1 MPHYCCINGCKSISS
16 NVPGGCVGF
25 FAFPS
30 VRTRGGTL
38 AELAIERRNRWFK
51 AINKKTLNTNSAR
64 VCSKHFI
71 SGKCAKLQDNHNPD
85 WVPSLN
91 LGHETVPLVP
101 ENILKIEMSEPEE
114 REITFEEIGIFSKN
128 TPQAD
133 KIKKMINLNLKIKRI
148 PKATIKEIQTPD
160 KPKPTPKKEKK
171 KIELIPTL
179 CNGTSCPSTDEI
191 MDAID
196 ELRDLIKKNCK
207 ETHEIRQEIYGI
219 KESIALND
227 NPSYVPFMRGPCQTF
242 DDLNLLENR
251 VSEDEISRKALETL
265 LDKIPDLT
273 LDKYVRS
280 CARAIFG
287 DRVAAQC
294 SWRARKNTDNVS
306 VQDMTIIRII
316 CDCIRKRFPTASSS
330 LIGSLIKEWF
340 LRSHERWRKS
350 AEAKHLKS
358 EVEAAIKN
366 IP

>member
-71 SGKCAKLQDNHNPD
+71 S
-85 WVPSLN
+85 
-91 LGHETVPLVP
+91 E
-101 ENILKIEMSEPEE
+101 IEMSEPEE